1 MYLQELAHWVG
12 SLLLTFS
19 LVMIEYPTTIL
30 NTSNESWYERHGF
43 NLGVMAIIWVF
54 LALIAFNVVGGLVG
68 VIAALF
74 LVDDPTNVDAIM
86 QVLSEQTTV
95 FFWINTTGQ
104 ITVFALGSL
113 LVTRLAAEPGA
124 RRRFLRLQ
132 INSDTHKYI
141 LWAIILT
148 IFAYPAVI
156 FLGWLNAFLPV
167 PGWMAEMQQSM
178 DEMIA
183 KLLGS
188 ENILWLGLF
197 HIGLVPSICEEIM
210 YRGYVQRSLEKSWG
224 IWTAIIVSGLIFG
237 AYHLQITRI
246 LPLAALGMLF
256 AYITYVSNS
265 LIPAMVAHLVNNG
278 GQIILSTI
286 YPEMLDQELNA
297 DTDLPWVLILPMVVI
312 LISAISIFHKRYL
325 ANIPSSLANTPE

>member
-1 MYLQELAHWVG
+1 ML
-12 SLLLTFS
+12 
-19 LVMIEYPTTIL
+19 EYPTTI
-30 NTSNESWYERHGF
+30 SNSTNGSWYERHGF

-54 LALIAFNVVGGLVG
+54 LALIAFNVVGGVVG
-68 VIAALF
+68 VIAAVF
-74 LVDDPTNVDAIM
+74 LVDDPTNIEALM

-113 LVTRLAAEPGA
+113 MVTRLAAEPGA

-141 LWAIILT
+141 LWAIVLT
-148 IFAYPAVI
+148 VAAYPTVI

-188 ENILWLGLF
+188 ENILWMGLF

-278 GQIILSTI
+278 GQVILSTI
-286 YPEMLDQELNA
+286 YPEMLDQELTA
-297 DTDLPWVLILPMVVI
+297 ETDLPWAGILFGVVLLITLLSIL
-312 LISAISIFHKRYL
+312 HKRYL
-325 ANIPSSLANTPE
+325 ASTLSSLPNTPE

>member
-1 MYLQELAHWVG
+1 MLDH
-12 SLLLTFS
+12 S
-19 LVMIEYPTTIL
+19 TTIS
-30 NTSNESWYERHGF
+30 NTINGSWYERHGF

-68 VIAALF
+68 VIAAVF
-74 LVDDPTNVDAIM
+74 LVDDPTNIEALM

-113 LVTRLAAEPGA
+113 LVTRLAAEQGS
-124 RRRFLRLQ
+124 RRRFLRLH

-141 LWAIILT
+141 LWAIVLT
-148 IFAYPAVI
+148 VAAYPTVI

-188 ENILWLGLF
+188 ENILWMGLF
-197 HIGLVPSICEEIM
+197 HIGLIPSICEEIM

-224 IWTAIIVSGLIFG
+224 IWTAIILSGLIFG

-278 GQIILSTI
+278 GQVILSTI
-286 YPEMLDQELNA
+286 YPEMLDQELTA
-297 DTDLPWVLILPMVVI
+297 DTDLPWAGILFGVVLLITLLSIL
-312 LISAISIFHKRYL
+312 HKRYL
-325 ANIPSSLANTPE
+325 ASVPSSPPKTTE

>member
-1 MYLQELAHWVG
+1 MSVYYTAI
-12 SLLLTFS
+12 SD
-19 LVMIEYPTTIL
+19 TT
-30 NTSNESWYERHGF
+30 NGSWYERNGF

-54 LALIAFNVVGGLVG
+54 LALIAFNLVGGIVG
-68 VIAALF
+68 VIAAVF
-74 LVDDPTNVDAIM
+74 LVDDPTNIEALM
-86 QVLSEQTTV
+86 QVLTEQTTV

-113 LVTRLAAEPGA
+113 LVTRLAADSGS

-132 INSDTHKYI
+132 IDSNTYKYVV
-141 LWAIILT
+141 WAICLT
-148 IFAYPAVI
+148 IFSYPIVVL
-156 FLGWLNAFLPV
+156 LGWLNAFLPV
-167 PGWMAEMQQSM
+167 PEWMAEMQQSM

-188 ENILWLGLF
+188 ENILWMGLF

-224 IWTAIIVSGLIFG
+224 IWTAIILSGLIFG

-246 LPLAALGMLF
+246 LPLAALGILF

-265 LIPAMVAHLVNNG
+265 LIPAMAAHLVNNG
-278 GQIILSTI
+278 GQVILSTI
-286 YPEMLDQELNA
+286 YPEMIDQELNA
-297 DTDLPWVLILPMVVI
+297 DTDLPWVGILFGVVI
-312 LISAISIFHKRYL
+312 LIMLLSIFQKRYL
-325 ANIPSSLANTPE
+325 ASVPTSSPNTTD

>member
-1 MYLQELAHWVG
+1 M
-12 SLLLTFS
+12 S
-19 LVMIEYPTTIL
+19 EYPTTI
-30 NTSNESWYERHGF
+30 SNYINGSWYERHGF

-54 LALIAFNVVGGLVG
+54 FALVAFNVVGGLVG
-68 VIAALF
+68 VIAAVF
-74 LVDDPTNVDAIM
+74 LVDDPTNIEALM

-95 FFWINTTGQ
+95 FFWINTSGQ

-113 LVTRLAAEPGA
+113 LVTRLAAKPGA

-132 INSDTHKYI
+132 INSDTHNYI
-141 LWAIILT
+141 LWAIVLT
-148 IFAYPAVI
+148 VAAYPTVI

-188 ENILWLGLF
+188 ENILWMGLF

-224 IWTAIIVSGLIFG
+224 IWTAIILSGLIFG

-246 LPLAALGMLF
+246 LPLAALGILF

-265 LIPAMVAHLVNNG
+265 LIPAMAAHLVNNG
-278 GQIILSTI
+278 GQVILSTI
-286 YPEMLDQELNA
+286 YPEILDQELST
-297 DTDLPWVLILPMVVI
+297 DTDLPWVWILFGVVLLFTLLSI
-312 LISAISIFHKRYL
+312 LHKRYL
-325 ANIPSSLANTPE
+325 VSVPTSSPNTTH

>member
-1 MYLQELAHWVG
+1 ML
-12 SLLLTFS
+12 
-19 LVMIEYPTTIL
+19 EYPTTI
-30 NTSNESWYERHGF
+30 SNSTNGSWYERHGF

-54 LALIAFNVVGGLVG
+54 LALIAFNVVGGVVG
-68 VIAALF
+68 VIAAVF
-74 LVDDPTNVDAIM
+74 LVDDPTNIEALM

-113 LVTRLAAEPGA
+113 MVTRLAAEPGA

-141 LWAIILT
+141 LWAIVLT
-148 IFAYPAVI
+148 VAAYPMVI

-167 PGWMAEMQQSM
+167 PGWMSEMQQSM

-188 ENILWLGLF
+188 ENILWMGLF

-278 GQIILSTI
+278 GQVILSTI
-286 YPEMLDQELNA
+286 YPEMLDQELTA
-297 DTDLPWVLILPMVVI
+297 ETDLPWAGILFGVVLLITLLSIL
-312 LISAISIFHKRYL
+312 HKRYL
-325 ANIPSSLANTPE
+325 ASTLSSLPNTPE

>member
-1 MYLQELAHWVG
+1 MGRLF
-12 SLLLTFS
+12 TFNFS
-19 LVMIEYPTTIL
+19 LIMLEYPTTI
-30 NTSNESWYERHGF
+30 SNSTNGSWYERHGF

-54 LALIAFNVVGGLVG
+54 LALIAFNVVGGVVG
-68 VIAALF
+68 VIAAVF
-74 LVDDPTNVDAIM
+74 LVDDPTNIEALM

-113 LVTRLAAEPGA
+113 MVTRLAAEPGA

-141 LWAIILT
+141 LWAIVLT
-148 IFAYPAVI
+148 VAAYPMVI

-188 ENILWLGLF
+188 ENILWMGLF

-278 GQIILSTI
+278 GQVILSTI
-286 YPEMLDQELNA
+286 YPEMLDQELTA
-297 DTDLPWVLILPMVVI
+297 ETDLPWAGILFGVVLLITLLSIL
-312 LISAISIFHKRYL
+312 HKRYL
-325 ANIPSSLANTPE
+325 ASTLSSLPNTPE

>member
-1 MYLQELAHWVG
+1 ML
-12 SLLLTFS
+12 
-19 LVMIEYPTTIL
+19 EYPTTI
-30 NTSNESWYERHGF
+30 SNSTNGSWYERHGF

-54 LALIAFNVVGGLVG
+54 LALIAFNVVGGVVG
-68 VIAALF
+68 VIAAVF
-74 LVDDPTNVDAIM
+74 LVDDPTNIEALM

-113 LVTRLAAEPGA
+113 MVTRLAAEPGA

-141 LWAIILT
+141 LWAIVLT
-148 IFAYPAVI
+148 VAAYPIVI

-188 ENILWLGLF
+188 ENILWMGLF

-278 GQIILSTI
+278 GQVILSTI
-286 YPEMLDQELNA
+286 YPEMLDQELTA
-297 DTDLPWVLILPMVVI
+297 ETDLPWAGILFGVVLLITLLSIL
-312 LISAISIFHKRYL
+312 HKRYL
-325 ANIPSSLANTPE
+325 ASTLSSLPNTPE

>member
-1 MYLQELAHWVG
+1 ML
-12 SLLLTFS
+12 
-19 LVMIEYPTTIL
+19 EYPTTI
-30 NTSNESWYERHGF
+30 SNATNGSWYERHGF

-54 LALIAFNVVGGLVG
+54 LALIAFNVVGGVVG
-68 VIAALF
+68 VIAAVF
-74 LVDDPTNVDAIM
+74 LVDDPTNIEALM

-113 LVTRLAAEPGA
+113 LVTRLAAEPGS
-124 RRRFLRLQ
+124 RRRFLRLH
-132 INSDTHKYI
+132 ISSDTHKYI
-141 LWAIILT
+141 LWAIVLT
-148 IFAYPAVI
+148 VAAYPTVI

-167 PGWMAEMQQSM
+167 PYWMAEMQQSM

-188 ENILWLGLF
+188 ENILWMGLF

-278 GQIILSTI
+278 GQVILSTI
-286 YPEMLDQELNA
+286 YPEMLDQELTA
-297 DTDLPWVLILPMVVI
+297 ETDLPWAGILFGVVLLITLLSIL
-312 LISAISIFHKRYL
+312 HKRYL
-325 ANIPSSLANTPE
+325 ASTPSSLPNTPE

>member
-1 MYLQELAHWVG
+1 MSVYYTAI
-12 SLLLTFS
+12 SD
-19 LVMIEYPTTIL
+19 TT
-30 NTSNESWYERHGF
+30 NGSWYERNGF

-54 LALIAFNVVGGLVG
+54 LALIAFNLVGGIVG
-68 VIAALF
+68 VIAAVF
-74 LVDDPTNVDAIM
+74 LVDDPTNIEALM
-86 QVLSEQTTV
+86 QVLTEQTTV

-113 LVTRLAAEPGA
+113 LVTRLAADSGS

-132 INSDTHKYI
+132 IDSNTYKYVA
-141 LWAIILT
+141 WAICLT
-148 IFAYPAVI
+148 IFSYPTVV

-167 PGWMAEMQQSM
+167 PEWMAEMQQSM

-188 ENILWLGLF
+188 ENILWMGLF

-224 IWTAIIVSGLIFG
+224 IWTAIILSGLIFG

-246 LPLAALGMLF
+246 LPLAALGILF

-265 LIPAMVAHLVNNG
+265 LIPAMAAHLVNNG
-278 GQIILSTI
+278 GQVILSTI

-297 DTDLPWVLILPMVVI
+297 DTDLPWVWILFGVVLLITL
-312 LISAISIFHKRYL
+312 LSTFHKRYL
-325 ANIPSSLANTPE
+325 ASVPTSSPNTTD

>member
-1 MYLQELAHWVG
+1 MSVYYTAI
-12 SLLLTFS
+12 SD
-19 LVMIEYPTTIL
+19 TT
-30 NTSNESWYERHGF
+30 NGSWYERNGF

-54 LALIAFNVVGGLVG
+54 LAFIAFNLVGGIVG
-68 VIAALF
+68 VIAAVF
-74 LVDDPTNVDAIM
+74 LVDDTANIEALM
-86 QVLSEQTTV
+86 QVLTEQTTV

-113 LVTRLAAEPGA
+113 LVTRLAADSGS
-124 RRRFLRLQ
+124 RRHFLRLQ
-132 INSDTHKYI
+132 IDSDTYKYV
-141 LWAIILT
+141 LLAIFLT
-148 IFAYPAVI
+148 ILSQPTVV

-167 PGWMAEMQQSM
+167 PEWMAEMQQSM

-188 ENILWLGLF
+188 ENILWMGLF

-224 IWTAIIVSGLIFG
+224 IWTAIILSGLIFG

-246 LPLAALGMLF
+246 LPLAALGILF

-265 LIPAMVAHLVNNG
+265 LIPAMAAHLANNG
-278 GQIILSTI
+278 GQVILSTI
-286 YPEMLDQELNA
+286 YPEILDQELST
-297 DTDLPWVLILPMVVI
+297 DTDLPWVWILFGVVLLITLLSI
-312 LISAISIFHKRYL
+312 LHKRYL
-325 ANIPSSLANTPE
+325 ASVPTSSPNTTD

>member
-1 MYLQELAHWVG
+1 ML
-12 SLLLTFS
+12 
-19 LVMIEYPTTIL
+19 EYPTTI
-30 NTSNESWYERHGF
+30 SNSTNGSWYGRHGF

-54 LALIAFNVVGGLVG
+54 LALIAFNVVGGVVG
-68 VIAALF
+68 VIAAVF
-74 LVDDPTNVDAIM
+74 LVDDPTNIEALM

-113 LVTRLAAEPGA
+113 MVTRLAAEPGA

-141 LWAIILT
+141 LWAIVLT
-148 IFAYPAVI
+148 VAAYPTVI

-188 ENILWLGLF
+188 ENILWMGLF

-278 GQIILSTI
+278 GQVILGTI
-286 YPEMLDQELNA
+286 YPEMLDQELTA
-297 DTDLPWVLILPMVVI
+297 ETDLPWAGILFGVVLLITLLSIL
-312 LISAISIFHKRYL
+312 HKRYL
-325 ANIPSSLANTPE
+325 ASTLSSLPNTPE

>member
-1 MYLQELAHWVG
+1 MSVYYTAI
-12 SLLLTFS
+12 SD
-19 LVMIEYPTTIL
+19 TT
-30 NTSNESWYERHGF
+30 NGSWYERNGF

-54 LALIAFNVVGGLVG
+54 LALIAFNLVGGIVG
-68 VIAALF
+68 VIAAVF
-74 LVDDPTNVDAIM
+74 LVDDPTNIEALM
-86 QVLSEQTTV
+86 QVLTEQTTV

-113 LVTRLAAEPGA
+113 LVTRLAADSGS

-132 INSDTHKYI
+132 IDSNTYKYVV
-141 LWAIILT
+141 WAICLT
-148 IFAYPAVI
+148 IFSYPIVVL
-156 FLGWLNAFLPV
+156 LGWLNAFLPV
-167 PGWMAEMQQSM
+167 PEWMAEMQQSM

-188 ENILWLGLF
+188 ENILWMGLF

-224 IWTAIIVSGLIFG
+224 IWTAIILSGLIFG

-246 LPLAALGMLF
+246 LPLAALGILF

-265 LIPAMVAHLVNNG
+265 LIPAMAAHLVNNG
-278 GQIILSTI
+278 GQVILSTI

-297 DTDLPWVLILPMVVI
+297 DTDLPWVWILFGVVLLITL
-312 LISAISIFHKRYL
+312 LSIFHKRYL
-325 ANIPSSLANTPE
+325 ASVPTSSPNTTD

>member
-1 MYLQELAHWVG
+1 ML
-12 SLLLTFS
+12 
-19 LVMIEYPTTIL
+19 EYPTTI
-30 NTSNESWYERHGF
+30 SNSTNGSWYERHGF

-54 LALIAFNVVGGLVG
+54 LALIAFNVVGGVVG
-68 VIAALF
+68 VIAAVF
-74 LVDDPTNVDAIM
+74 LVDDPTNIEALM

-113 LVTRLAAEPGA
+113 MVTRLAAEPGA

-141 LWAIILT
+141 LWAIVLT
-148 IFAYPAVI
+148 VAAYPMVI

-188 ENILWLGLF
+188 ENILWMGLF

-278 GQIILSTI
+278 GQVILSTI
-286 YPEMLDQELNA
+286 YPEMLNQELTA
-297 DTDLPWVLILPMVVI
+297 ETDLPWAGILFGIVLLITLLSIL
-312 LISAISIFHKRYL
+312 HKRYL
-325 ANIPSSLANTPE
+325 ASTLSSLPNTPE

>member
-1 MYLQELAHWVG
+1 ML
-12 SLLLTFS
+12 
-19 LVMIEYPTTIL
+19 EYPTTI
-30 NTSNESWYERHGF
+30 SNSTNGSWYERHGF

-54 LALIAFNVVGGLVG
+54 LALIAFNVVGGVVG
-68 VIAALF
+68 VIAAVF
-74 LVDDPTNVDAIM
+74 LVDDPTNIEALM

-113 LVTRLAAEPGA
+113 MVTRLAAEPGA

-141 LWAIILT
+141 LWAIVLT
-148 IFAYPAVI
+148 VAAYPMVI

-188 ENILWLGLF
+188 ENILWMGLF

-210 YRGYVQRSLEKSWG
+210 YRGYVLRSLEKSWG

-278 GQIILSTI
+278 GQVILSTI
-286 YPEMLDQELNA
+286 YPEMLDQELTA
-297 DTDLPWVLILPMVVI
+297 ETDLPWAGILFGVVLLITLLSIL
-312 LISAISIFHKRYL
+312 HKRYL
-325 ANIPSSLANTPE
+325 ASTLSSLPNTPE

>member
-1 MYLQELAHWVG
+1 MSVYYTAI
-12 SLLLTFS
+12 SD
-19 LVMIEYPTTIL
+19 TT
-30 NTSNESWYERHGF
+30 NGSWYERNGF

-54 LALIAFNVVGGLVG
+54 LALIAFNLVGGIVG
-68 VIAALF
+68 VIAAVF
-74 LVDDPTNVDAIM
+74 LVDDPTNIEALM
-86 QVLSEQTTV
+86 QVLTEQTTV

-113 LVTRLAAEPGA
+113 LVTRLAADSGS

-132 INSDTHKYI
+132 IDSNTYKYVV
-141 LWAIILT
+141 WAICLT
-148 IFAYPAVI
+148 IFSYPIVVL
-156 FLGWLNAFLPV
+156 LGWLNAFLPV
-167 PGWMAEMQQSM
+167 PEWMAEMQQSM

-188 ENILWLGLF
+188 ENILWMGLF

-224 IWTAIIVSGLIFG
+224 IWTAIILSGLIFG

-246 LPLAALGMLF
+246 LPLAALGILF

-265 LIPAMVAHLVNNG
+265 LIPAMAAHLVNNG
-278 GQIILSTI
+278 GQVILSTI
-286 YPEMLDQELNA
+286 YPEMIDQELNA
-297 DTDLPWVLILPMVVI
+297 DTDLPWVWILFGVVLLITL
-312 LISAISIFHKRYL
+312 LSTFHKRYF
-325 ANIPSSLANTPE
+325 ASVPTSLPNTTD

>member
-1 MYLQELAHWVG
+1 ML
-12 SLLLTFS
+12 
-19 LVMIEYPTTIL
+19 EYPTTI
-30 NTSNESWYERHGF
+30 SNSTNGSWYERHGF

-54 LALIAFNVVGGLVG
+54 LALIAFNVVGGVVG
-68 VIAALF
+68 VIAAVF
-74 LVDDPTNVDAIM
+74 LVDDPTNIEALM

-113 LVTRLAAEPGA
+113 MVTRLAAEPGA

-141 LWAIILT
+141 LWAIVLT
-148 IFAYPAVI
+148 VAAYPMVI

-188 ENILWLGLF
+188 ENILWMGLF

-278 GQIILSTI
+278 GQVILSTI
-286 YPEMLDQELNA
+286 YSEMLDQELTA
-297 DTDLPWVLILPMVVI
+297 ETDLPWAGILFGVVLLITLLSIL
-312 LISAISIFHKRYL
+312 HKRYL
-325 ANIPSSLANTPE
+325 ASTLSSLPNTPE

>member
-1 MYLQELAHWVG
+1 ML
-12 SLLLTFS
+12 
-19 LVMIEYPTTIL
+19 EYPTTI
-30 NTSNESWYERHGF
+30 SNSTNGSWYERHGF

-54 LALIAFNVVGGLVG
+54 LALIAFNVVGGVVG
-68 VIAALF
+68 VIAAVF
-74 LVDDPTNVDAIM
+74 LVDDPTNIEALM

-113 LVTRLAAEPGA
+113 MVTHLAAELGA

-141 LWAIILT
+141 LWAIVLT
-148 IFAYPAVI
+148 VAAYPTVI

-183 KLLGS
+183 KLLSS
-188 ENILWLGLF
+188 ENILWMGLF

-278 GQIILSTI
+278 GQVILSTI
-286 YPEMLDQELNA
+286 YPEMLDQDLTAE
-297 DTDLPWVLILPMVVI
+297 TDLPWAGILFGVVLLITLLSIL
-312 LISAISIFHKRYL
+312 HKRYL
-325 ANIPSSLANTPE
+325 ASTLSSLPNTPE

>member
-1 MYLQELAHWVG
+1 ML
-12 SLLLTFS
+12 
-19 LVMIEYPTTIL
+19 EYPTTI
-30 NTSNESWYERHGF
+30 SNSTNGSWYERHGF

-54 LALIAFNVVGGLVG
+54 LALIAFNVVGGVVG
-68 VIAALF
+68 VIAAVF
-74 LVDDPTNVDAIM
+74 LVDDPTNIEALM

-113 LVTRLAAEPGA
+113 MVTRLAAEPGA
-124 RRRFLRLQ
+124 RRRFFRLQ

-141 LWAIILT
+141 LWAIVLT
-148 IFAYPAVI
+148 VAAYPMVI

-188 ENILWLGLF
+188 ENILWMGLF

-278 GQIILSTI
+278 GQVILSTI
-286 YPEMLDQELNA
+286 YPEMLDQELTA
-297 DTDLPWVLILPMVVI
+297 ETDLPWAGILFGVVLLITLLSIL
-312 LISAISIFHKRYL
+312 HKRYL
-325 ANIPSSLANTPE
+325 ASTLLSLPNTPE

>member
-1 MYLQELAHWVG
+1 ML
-12 SLLLTFS
+12 
-19 LVMIEYPTTIL
+19 EYPTTI
-30 NTSNESWYERHGF
+30 SNSTNGSWYERHGF

-54 LALIAFNVVGGLVG
+54 LALIAFNVVGGVVG
-68 VIAALF
+68 VIAAVF
-74 LVDDPTNVDAIM
+74 LVDDPTNIEALM

-113 LVTRLAAEPGA
+113 MVTRLAAEPGA

-141 LWAIILT
+141 LWAIVLT
-148 IFAYPAVI
+148 VAAYPMVI

-178 DEMIA
+178 DEMIT

-188 ENILWLGLF
+188 ENILWMGLF

-278 GQIILSTI
+278 GQVILSTI
-286 YPEMLDQELNA
+286 YPEMLDQELTA
-297 DTDLPWVLILPMVVI
+297 ETDLPWAGILFGVVLLITLLSIL
-312 LISAISIFHKRYL
+312 HKRYL
-325 ANIPSSLANTPE
+325 ASTLSSLPNTPE

>member
-1 MYLQELAHWVG
+1 ML
-12 SLLLTFS
+12 
-19 LVMIEYPTTIL
+19 EYPTTISN
-30 NTSNESWYERHGF
+30 NTNRSWYERHGF

-54 LALIAFNVVGGLVG
+54 LALIAFNVVAGLVG
-68 VIAALF
+68 VIAAVF
-74 LVDDPTNVDAIM
+74 LVDDPTNIEAIM
-86 QVLSEQTTV
+86 QVISEQITV
-95 FFWINTTGQ
+95 FFWINTTSQ

-132 INSDTHKYI
+132 INSDTHKHI
-141 LWAIILT
+141 LLAIVLT
-148 IFAYPAVI
+148 IVAYPTVI

-178 DEMIA
+178 DEMIN

-188 ENILWLGLF
+188 ENILWMGLF

-256 AYITYVSNS
+256 AYIAYVSNS
-265 LIPAMVAHLVNNG
+265 LIPVMVAHLVNNG
-278 GQIILSTI
+278 GQIILNTI
-286 YPEMLDQELNA
+286 YPEMFDQELNA
-297 DTDLPWVLILPMVVI
+297 DTDLLWAWILFGVVI
-312 LISAISIFHKRYL
+312 PITLLSIFHKRYL
-325 ANIPSSLANTPE
+325 ASTPSSLPNTPE

>member
-1 MYLQELAHWVG
+1 ML
-12 SLLLTFS
+12 
-19 LVMIEYPTTIL
+19 EYPTTI
-30 NTSNESWYERHGF
+30 SNSTNGSWYERHGF

-54 LALIAFNVVGGLVG
+54 LALIAFNVVGGVVG
-68 VIAALF
+68 VIAAVF
-74 LVDDPTNVDAIM
+74 LVDDPTNIKALM

-113 LVTRLAAEPGA
+113 MVTRLAAEPGA

-141 LWAIILT
+141 LWAIVLT
-148 IFAYPAVI
+148 VAAYPTVI

-188 ENILWLGLF
+188 ENILWMGLF

-278 GQIILSTI
+278 GQVILSTI
-286 YPEMLDQELNA
+286 YPEMLDQELTAETN
-297 DTDLPWVLILPMVVI
+297 LPWAGILFGVVLLITLLSIL
-312 LISAISIFHKRYL
+312 HKRYL
-325 ANIPSSLANTPE
+325 ASTLSSLPNTPE

>member
-1 MYLQELAHWVG
+1 MSVYYTAISG
-12 SLLLTFS
+12 
-19 LVMIEYPTTIL
+19 TT
-30 NTSNESWYERHGF
+30 NGSWYERNGF

-54 LALIAFNVVGGLVG
+54 LAFIAFNLVGGIVG
-68 VIAALF
+68 VIAAVF
-74 LVDDPTNVDAIM
+74 LVEDTANIEALM
-86 QVLSEQTTV
+86 QVLTEQTTV

-113 LVTRLAAEPGA
+113 LVTRLAADSGS

-132 INSDTHKYI
+132 IDSDTYKYVF
-141 LWAIILT
+141 WAIFLT
-148 IFAYPAVI
+148 ILSQPTVV

-167 PGWMAEMQQSM
+167 PEWMAEMQQSM

-188 ENILWLGLF
+188 ENILWMGLF

-224 IWTAIIVSGLIFG
+224 IWTAIILSGLIFG

-246 LPLAALGMLF
+246 LPLAALGILF

-265 LIPAMVAHLVNNG
+265 LIPAMAAHLANNG
-278 GQIILSTI
+278 GQVILSTI
-286 YPEMLDQELNA
+286 YPEILDQELSS
-297 DTDLPWVLILPMVVI
+297 DTDLPWVWILFAVVLLITLLSI
-312 LISAISIFHKRYL
+312 LHKRYL
-325 ANIPSSLANTPE
+325 ASVPTSSPNTTD

>member
-1 MYLQELAHWVG
+1 MSVYYTAI
-12 SLLLTFS
+12 SD
-19 LVMIEYPTTIL
+19 TT
-30 NTSNESWYERHGF
+30 NGSWYERNGF

-54 LALIAFNVVGGLVG
+54 LAFIAFNLVGGIVG
-68 VIAALF
+68 VIAAVF
-74 LVDDPTNVDAIM
+74 LVDDTTNIEALM
-86 QVLSEQTTV
+86 QVLTEQTTV

-113 LVTRLAAEPGA
+113 LVTRLAADSGS

-132 INSDTHKYI
+132 IDSDTYKYVV
-141 LWAIILT
+141 LAIFLT
-148 IFAYPAVI
+148 ILSQPTVV

-167 PGWMAEMQQSM
+167 PEWMAEMQQSM

-188 ENILWLGLF
+188 ENILWMGLF

-224 IWTAIIVSGLIFG
+224 IWTAIILSGLIFG

-246 LPLAALGMLF
+246 LPLAALGILF

-265 LIPAMVAHLVNNG
+265 LIPAMAAHLANNG
-278 GQIILSTI
+278 GQVILSTI
-286 YPEMLDQELNA
+286 YPEILDQELSS
-297 DTDLPWVLILPMVVI
+297 DTDLPWVWILFAVVLLITLLSI
-312 LISAISIFHKRYL
+312 LHKRYL
-325 ANIPSSLANTPE
+325 ASVPTSSPNTTD

>member
-1 MYLQELAHWVG
+1 ML
-12 SLLLTFS
+12 
-19 LVMIEYPTTIL
+19 EYPTTI
-30 NTSNESWYERHGF
+30 SNSTNGSWYERHGF

-54 LALIAFNVVGGLVG
+54 LALIAFNVVGGVVG
-68 VIAALF
+68 VIAAVF
-74 LVDDPTNVDAIM
+74 LVDDPTNIEALM

-95 FFWINTTGQ
+95 FFWINNTGQ

-113 LVTRLAAEPGA
+113 MVTRLAAEPGA

-141 LWAIILT
+141 LWAIVLT
-148 IFAYPAVI
+148 VAAYPMVI

-188 ENILWLGLF
+188 ENILWMGLF

-278 GQIILSTI
+278 GQVILSTI
-286 YPEMLDQELNA
+286 YPKMLDQELTA
-297 DTDLPWVLILPMVVI
+297 ETDLPWAGILFGVVLLITLLSIL
-312 LISAISIFHKRYL
+312 HKRYL
-325 ANIPSSLANTPE
+325 ASTLSSLPNTPE

>member
-1 MYLQELAHWVG
+1 ML
-12 SLLLTFS
+12 
-19 LVMIEYPTTIL
+19 EYPTTI
-30 NTSNESWYERHGF
+30 SNSTNGSWYGRHGF

-54 LALIAFNVVGGLVG
+54 LALIAFNVVGGVVG
-68 VIAALF
+68 VIAAVF
-74 LVDDPTNVDAIM
+74 LVHDPTNIEALM

-113 LVTRLAAEPGA
+113 MVTRLAAEPGA

-141 LWAIILT
+141 LWAIVLT
-148 IFAYPAVI
+148 VAAYPTVI

-188 ENILWLGLF
+188 ENILWMGLF

-278 GQIILSTI
+278 GQVILSTI
-286 YPEMLDQELNA
+286 YPEMLDQELTA
-297 DTDLPWVLILPMVVI
+297 ETDLPWAGILFGVVLLITLLSIL
-312 LISAISIFHKRYL
+312 HKRYL
-325 ANIPSSLANTPE
+325 ASTLSSLPNTPE

>member
-1 MYLQELAHWVG
+1 M
-12 SLLLTFS
+12 
-19 LVMIEYPTTIL
+19 LVNTTIISDST
-30 NTSNESWYERHGF
+30 NGSWYERNGF
-43 NLGVMAIIWVF
+43 NLGIMAIIWVF
-54 LALIAFNVVGGLVG
+54 LALIAFNIVGGLVG
-68 VIAALF
+68 VIAAVF
-74 LVDDPTNVDAIM
+74 LVDDPTNIEALM

-113 LVTRLAAEPGA
+113 LVTRLAADSGG

-132 INSDTHKYI
+132 INSDTHKYVV
-141 LWAIILT
+141 WAILLT
-148 IFAYPAVI
+148 IVAYPAVI

-167 PGWMAEMQQSM
+167 PEWMAEMQQSM

-188 ENILWLGLF
+188 EHILWMGLF

-210 YRGYVQRSLEKSWG
+210 YRGYVQRSLEKSCS
-224 IWTAIIVSGLIFG
+224 IWIAIVVSGLIFG

-246 LPLAALGMLF
+246 LPLASLGILF
-256 AYITYVSNS
+256 AYITYASNS

-286 YPEMLDQELNA
+286 YPEILKQELNA
-297 DTDLPWVLILPMVVI
+297 DADLPWVLILLGVLLLII
-312 LISAISIFHKRYL
+312 LLILFHKRYF
-325 ANIPSSLANTPE
+325 ANLTTSLINTSE

>member
-1 MYLQELAHWVG
+1 M
-12 SLLLTFS
+12 SLYYTAIS
-19 LVMIEYPTTIL
+19 DTT
-30 NTSNESWYERHGF
+30 NGSWYERNGF

-54 LALIAFNVVGGLVG
+54 LAFILFNLVGGILG
-68 VIAALF
+68 VIAAVF
-74 LVDDPTNVDAIM
+74 LVDDPTNIEALL
-86 QVLSEQTTV
+86 QVLTEQTTV

-113 LVTRLAAEPGA
+113 LVTRLAADSGS

-132 INSDTHKYI
+132 IDSDTYKYVI
-141 LWAIILT
+141 WAIFLAI
-148 IFAYPAVI
+148 ISYPTVF

-167 PGWMAEMQQSM
+167 PEWLAEMQQSM

-183 KLLGS
+183 ILLGS
-188 ENILWLGLF
+188 ENILWMGLF

-224 IWTAIIVSGLIFG
+224 IWTAIILSGLIFG

-246 LPLAALGMLF
+246 LPLAALGILF

-265 LIPAMVAHLVNNG
+265 LIPAMAAHLVYNG
-278 GQIILSTI
+278 GQVILSTI
-286 YPEMLDQELNA
+286 YPEILDQELNA
-297 DTDLPWVLILPMVVI
+297 DTNLPWVAWVVI
-312 LISAISIFHKRYL
+312 LFGVVLLITLLSILHKRYL
-325 ANIPSSLANTPE
+325 ASVPTSTLNTTD

>member
-1 MYLQELAHWVG
+1 MSVYYTAI
-12 SLLLTFS
+12 SD
-19 LVMIEYPTTIL
+19 TT
-30 NTSNESWYERHGF
+30 NGSWYERNGF

-54 LALIAFNVVGGLVG
+54 LAFIAFNLVGGIVG
-68 VIAALF
+68 VIAAVF
-74 LVDDPTNVDAIM
+74 LVDDTANIEALM
-86 QVLSEQTTV
+86 QVLTEQTTV

-113 LVTRLAAEPGA
+113 LVTRLAADSGS

-132 INSDTHKYI
+132 IDSDTYKYVV
-141 LWAIILT
+141 WAIFLT
-148 IFAYPAVI
+148 ILSQPTVV

-167 PGWMAEMQQSM
+167 PEWMAEMQQSM

-188 ENILWLGLF
+188 ENILWMGLF

-224 IWTAIIVSGLIFG
+224 IWTAIILSGLIFG

-246 LPLAALGMLF
+246 LPLAALGILF

-265 LIPAMVAHLVNNG
+265 LIPAMAAHLANNG
-278 GQIILSTI
+278 GQVILSTI
-286 YPEMLDQELNA
+286 YPEILDQELST
-297 DTDLPWVLILPMVVI
+297 DTDLPWVLILFGVVLLITLLSI
-312 LISAISIFHKRYL
+312 LHKRYL
-325 ANIPSSLANTPE
+325 VSVPTSSPDTTD

>member
-1 MYLQELAHWVG
+1 ML
-12 SLLLTFS
+12 
-19 LVMIEYPTTIL
+19 EYPTTI
-30 NTSNESWYERHGF
+30 SNSTNGSWYGRHGF

-54 LALIAFNVVGGLVG
+54 LALIAFNVVGGVVG
-68 VIAALF
+68 VIAAVF
-74 LVDDPTNVDAIM
+74 LVDDPTNIEALM

-113 LVTRLAAEPGA
+113 MVTRLAAEPGA

-141 LWAIILT
+141 LWAIVLT
-148 IFAYPAVI
+148 VAAYPTVI

-188 ENILWLGLF
+188 ENILWMGLF

-278 GQIILSTI
+278 GQVILSTI
-286 YPEMLDQELNA
+286 YPEMLDQELTA
-297 DTDLPWVLILPMVVI
+297 ETDLPWAGILFGVVLLITLLSIL
-312 LISAISIFHKRYL
+312 HKRYL
-325 ANIPSSLANTPE
+325 ASTLSSLPNTPE

>member
-1 MYLQELAHWVG
+1 MSVYYTAISDSTNG
-12 SLLLTFS
+12 
-19 LVMIEYPTTIL
+19 
-30 NTSNESWYERHGF
+30 SWYERNGF

-54 LALIAFNVVGGLVG
+54 LALIAFNLVGGIVG
-68 VIAALF
+68 VIAAVF
-74 LVDDPTNVDAIM
+74 LVDDPTNIEALM
-86 QVLSEQTTV
+86 QVLTEQTTV

-113 LVTRLAAEPGA
+113 LVTRLAADSGS
-124 RRRFLRLQ
+124 RRCFLRLQ
-132 INSDTHKYI
+132 IDSDTYKYVF
-141 LWAIILT
+141 WAIFLT
-148 IFAYPAVI
+148 ILSQPTVV

-167 PGWMAEMQQSM
+167 PEWMAEMQQSM

-188 ENILWLGLF
+188 ENILWMGLF

-224 IWTAIIVSGLIFG
+224 IWTAIILSGLIFG

-246 LPLAALGMLF
+246 LPLAALGILF

-265 LIPAMVAHLVNNG
+265 LIPAMAAHLANNG
-278 GQIILSTI
+278 GQVILSTI
-286 YPEMLDQELNA
+286 YPEILDQELSS
-297 DTDLPWVLILPMVVI
+297 DTDLPWVWILFAVVLLITLLSI
-312 LISAISIFHKRYL
+312 LHKRYL
-325 ANIPSSLANTPE
+325 ASVPTSSPNTTD

>member
-1 MYLQELAHWVG
+1 ML
-12 SLLLTFS
+12 
-19 LVMIEYPTTIL
+19 EYPTTI
-30 NTSNESWYERHGF
+30 SNSTNGSWYGRHGF

-54 LALIAFNVVGGLVG
+54 LALIAFNVVGGVVG
-68 VIAALF
+68 VIAAVF
-74 LVDDPTNVDAIM
+74 LVDDPTNIEALM

-113 LVTRLAAEPGA
+113 LVTRLAAEPGS
-124 RRRFLRLQ
+124 RRRFLRLH

-141 LWAIILT
+141 LWAIVLT
-148 IFAYPAVI
+148 VAAYPTVI

-188 ENILWLGLF
+188 ENILWMGLF

-278 GQIILSTI
+278 GQVILSTI
-286 YPEMLDQELNA
+286 YPEMLDQELTA
-297 DTDLPWVLILPMVVI
+297 ETDLPWAGILFGVVLLITLLSIL
-312 LISAISIFHKRYL
+312 HKRYL
-325 ANIPSSLANTPE
+325 ASTPSSLPNTPE